1 MGKDLL
7 VVKGLNKDFEG
18 VRALTGLDCTIEE
31 GRIHGLIGPNGSGK
45 TTFFNLISGL
55 YPVTSG
61 KIYFKSHDITN
72 LKPHVIA
79 KLGISRTF
87 QESFIAPTMTC
98 LENVMCG
105 AHGRTRFD
113 ALGTFLRLPFS
124 SSRQE
129 KEMRETAREVMD
141 LVGLGGYDNRWA
153 EEFVWVEHQLL
164 QIARALISVPELLL
178 LDEPTAGMGAEES
191 IRVAALIRKIV
202 RRGITVVLVSHDMNV
217 VLDLADWIIVMSY
230 GMKICEGLPGD
241 IQRDPK
247 VLEAYLGN
255 E

>member
-129 KEMRETAREVMD
+129 KEMRGRP
-141 LVGLGGYDNRWA
+141 GKFWISWA
-153 EEFVWVEHQLL
+153 WAV
-164 QIARALISVPELLL
+164 
-178 LDEPTAGMGAEES
+178 T
-191 IRVAALIRKIV
+191 
-202 RRGITVVLVSHDMNV
+202 
-217 VLDLADWIIVMSY
+217 IIDGQRSLY
-230 GMKICEGLPGD
+230 GSNTSFYRSP
-241 IQRDPK
+241 
-247 VLEAYLGN
+247 VH
-255 E
+255 